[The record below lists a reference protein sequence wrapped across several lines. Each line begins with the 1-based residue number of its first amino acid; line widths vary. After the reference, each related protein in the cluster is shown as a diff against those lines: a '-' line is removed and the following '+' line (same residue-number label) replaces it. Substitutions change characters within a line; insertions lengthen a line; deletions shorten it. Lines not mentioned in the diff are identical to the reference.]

1 VKETMDTYR
10 NIPFFNYSALFKAR
24 EEEIMEVLH
33 DVLARGAYILQK
45 DLQEF
50 KQNVGDFLGVKHV
63 FGAADGT
70 NALKLALLAAG
81 IGPGDE
87 VILPSHT
94 YVATA
99 AAV

>member
-1 VKETMDTYR
+1 MDTYR

-50 KQNVGDFLGVKHV
+50 EQKLRGRRGRHKTHTDILAERPRLNSPTVPVK
-63 FGAADGT
+63 
-70 NALKLALLAAG
+70 
-81 IGPGDE
+81 
-87 VILPSHT
+87 
-94 YVATA
+94 
-99 AAV
+99 